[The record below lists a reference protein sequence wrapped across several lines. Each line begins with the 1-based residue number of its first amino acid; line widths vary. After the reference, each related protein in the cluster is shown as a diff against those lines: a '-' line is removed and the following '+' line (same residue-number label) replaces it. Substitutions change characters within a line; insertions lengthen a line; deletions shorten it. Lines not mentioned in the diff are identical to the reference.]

1 MLLSLTLKLSGGNI
15 IFRLC
20 ALDPKAQSDARHV
33 GKVAVQFPTRPAKRR
48 LRTNLLEKW
57 MSFRL
62 PYKKGLPFIL
72 EMNHP
77 KKEPSIF
84 RGYELCELFFDFY
97 AFFPGKLELVY
108 FCKNLISNLSK
119 ILPRYTE
126 RNIPPGLKSLSAD
139 EGNLVFQS
147 ILRFL
152 RECQEDTPPSLT
164 VYPWKVPLR
173 PENGEKKIFQ
183 ASMATPGAFAVEQG
197 VWATRSSETID
208 TFGREELRP
217 GRPPTILWTNPIMEH
232 GQR

>member
-1 MLLSLTLKLSGGNI
+1 MVWFCLRSGWKLMILFKWVCILSCLPPWRIWKIRLPKSRFVMLLSLTLKLSGGNI

-84 RGYELCELFFDFY
+84 RGHEMCELFFDFY

-108 FCKNLISNLSK
+108 FCKNLFSNLSK

-164 VYPWKVPLR
+164 VYLWKVPLR
-173 PENGEKKIFQ
+173 HQNGEKKK
-183 ASMATPGAFAVEQG
+183 
-197 VWATRSSETID
+197 SSKHQ
-208 TFGREELRP
+208 
-217 GRPPTILWTNPIMEH
+217 W
-232 GQR
+232 Q